1 MPARPS
7 PPRPMTRTRIF
18 AALLWALMLFIAVR
32 QGLSLAGTPLPGGF
46 TPDLKGWVTLAL
58 PAFFA
63 GTLPLW
69 MRGHPL
75 DMKQIRVGVDSHF
88 TPGTYD
94 RFMHTLRPLQ
104 LLAMVGSVTGLTCLL
119 ASRGADTPPAVY
131 ATGAFFLSAGIGFVA
146 CLLLLRARGHRLE

>member
-1 MPARPS
+1 
-7 PPRPMTRTRIF
+7 MTPIRVF
-18 AALLWALMLFIAVR
+18 AALLWAVMLFIAVR

-46 TPDLKGWVTLAL
+46 TPGLKGWVTLAL

-88 TPGTYD
+88 EAGTYD
-94 RFMHTLRPLQ
+94 RFVATVRPLQ
-104 LLAMVGSVTGLTCLL
+104 LLAMVGAVTGLTCLL
-119 ASRGADTPPAVY
+119 VSRSADTPLAVY
-131 ATGAFFLSAGIGFVA
+131 ATGFFFLSAGSGFVA
-146 CLLLLRARGHRLE
+146 CLLLLRARGHRIE

>member
-1 MPARPS
+1 
-7 PPRPMTRTRIF
+7 MTRTRIF
-18 AALLWALMLFIAVR
+18 AALLWALMFFVALR
-32 QGLSLAGTPLPGGF
+32 QGLALAGTPLPGGF
-46 TPDLKGWVTLAL
+46 TADLKGGVTLAL

-94 RFMHTLRPLQ
+94 RFIATVRPLQ
-104 LLAMVGSVTGLTCLL
+104 LLAMVGAVTGVTCLL
-119 ASRGADTPPAVY
+119 ASRDAGTPPAVY
-131 ATGAFFLSAGIGFVA
+131 ATGLFFLSAGLGFVA
-146 CLLLLRARGHRLE
+146 CLLLLRRRGHHLE

>member
-1 MPARPS
+1 
-7 PPRPMTRTRIF
+7 MTPIRVF
-18 AALLWALMLFIAVR
+18 AALLWAVMLVVAVR
-32 QGLSLAGTPLPGGF
+32 QGLSLAGTPLPGGYE
-46 TPDLKGWVTLAL
+46 PGLKGWVTLAL

-75 DMKQIRVGVDSHF
+75 DMKQIRVGVDGHF

-94 RFMHTLRPLQ
+94 RFVATVRPVQ
-104 LLAMVGSVTGLTCLL
+104 LLAMVGTVTGLTCLL
-119 ASRGADTPPAVY
+119 VSRSADTPPEVY
-131 ATGAFFLSAGIGFVA
+131 ATGLFFLSAGLGFSA

>member
-1 MPARPS
+1 
-7 PPRPMTRTRIF
+7 MTPVRF
-18 AALLWALMLFIAVR
+18 LAALIWALMVFIAVR

-46 TPDLKGWVTLAL
+46 MPDLKGWVTLAL

-63 GTLPLW
+63 ATLPLW

-94 RFMHTLRPLQ
+94 RFVHTVRPLQ
-104 LLAMVGSVTGLTCLL
+104 LMAMVGTVTGVTCLL
-119 ASRGADTPPAVY
+119 VSRSADTPPAVY
-131 ATGAFFLSAGIGFVA
+131 ATGLFFLSAGIGFFA
-146 CLLLLRARGHRLE
+146 CLLLLRSRGHRLE

>member
-1 MPARPS
+1 
-7 PPRPMTRTRIF
+7 MTPIRVF
-18 AALLWALMLFIAVR
+18 AALLWAVMLFIAVH

-46 TPDLKGWVTLAL
+46 TPGLKGWVTLAL

-63 GTLPLW
+63 ATLPLW

-94 RFMHTLRPLQ
+94 RFIATVRPLQ
-104 LLAMVGSVTGLTCLL
+104 LLAMAGTVAGLSCLL

-131 ATGAFFLSAGIGFVA
+131 ATGLFFLSAGGGFFA
-146 CLLLLRARGHRLE
+146 CLALLRARGHRLE

>member
-1 MPARPS
+1 
-7 PPRPMTRTRIF
+7 MTPTRAF
-18 AALLWALMLFIAVR
+18 AALLWAVMLFIAVR
-32 QGLSLAGTPLPGGF
+32 QGLSLAGMPLPGGYA
-46 TPDLKGWVTLAL
+46 PGLKGWVTLAL

-75 DMKQIRVGVDSHF
+75 DMKQIRDGVDGHF

-94 RFMHTLRPLQ
+94 RFVATVRPLQ
-104 LLAMVGSVTGLTCLL
+104 LLAMGGGVTGLTALV
-119 ASRGADTPPAVY
+119 ASRGPDTAPAVY
-131 ATGAFFLSAGIGFVA
+131 ATGLFFVSAGLGFVA